1 MQVNVKIKSFKP
13 IIPDKWGGLIW
24 AVMFIA
30 GLIRNVVSFAG
41 SFAGLTEPAEITLQ
55 VIYCLLEYGA
65 LPMVVC
71 YVFSLVLFTMS
82 ARRRAVALRRNDFIY
97 FCMLFTSG
105 AYLLMGIIESFSF
118 LDEGVYV
125 YTSQLLNM
133 TVLTGAYCAMFFLVL
148 APKMDPRKKYYNFA
162 SWASLYLGLQGLL
175 TVVTSVSYIVLFYD
189 EAFNEQLM
197 EIMEAYYGMQ
207 LVITEDYAI
216 AGIIAL
222 CLLAAWC
229 VAAGVVAFMLQKKAK
244 NYVPPAPQASPFT
257 PPPPQPSSPFDEFN
271 GGSGGGNAGGVDGSV
286 GGGAGQSGDGK
297 VFDEFDL

>member
-1 MQVNVKIKSFKP
+1 MQVNVRVKTFKP
-13 IIPDKWGGLIW
+13 LIPDKWGGLIW
-24 AVMFIA
+24 AVMFVA
-30 GLIRNVVSFAG
+30 GLIRNVVPLADSFT
-41 SFAGLTEPAEITLQ
+41 GLSGVTEIIVQ

-118 LDEGVYV
+118 LDAGVYV

-148 APKMDPRKKYYNFA
+148 APKMDPRQKYYNFS

-175 TVVTSVSYIVLFYD
+175 TVVTSVSYIILFYD

-207 LVITEDYAI
+207 LAITENYAI

-222 CLLAAWC
+222 CLLTAWC

-244 NYVPPAPQASPFT
+244 SYVPPAPQVSPFA
-257 PPPPQPSSPFDEFN
+257 PPRQPSSPFDEFN
-271 GGSGGGNAGGVDGSV
+271 GGGNAGGADGTV
-286 GGGAGQSGDGK
+286 GGDADKSGDSGK

>member
-41 SFAGLTEPAEITLQ
+41 SFAGLKEPAEITLQ

-105 AYLLMGIIESFSF
+105 AYLLMGIIESFTF
-118 LDEGVYV
+118 LDAGVYA

-148 APKMDPRKKYYNFA
+148 APKMDPRKKYYNFT
-162 SWASLYLGLQGLL
+162 SWASLYLGLQGLR
-175 TVVTSVSYIVLFYD
+175 TVVMSVMYIVLEYSADINAEF
-189 EAFNEQLM
+189 M
-197 EIMEAYYGMQ
+197 EILESYGLTTVFGQ
-207 LVITEDYAI
+207 GYAI

-222 CLLAAWC
+222 CLLTAWC
-229 VAAGVVAFMLQKKAK
+229 VAAGVVAFVLQKKAK

-257 PPPPQPSSPFDEFN
+257 PPPQQPSSPFDEFN
-271 GGSGGGNAGGVDGSV
+271 GGGSAGGADGTV

>member
-105 AYLLMGIIESFSF
+105 AYLLMGIIESFTF
-118 LDEGVYV
+118 LDPGVYA

-148 APKMDPRKKYYNFA
+148 APKMDPRKKYYNFT
-162 SWASLYLGLQGLL
+162 SWASLYLGLQGLR
-175 TVVTSVSYIVLFYD
+175 TVVTSVMYIVLEYSADINAEF
-189 EAFNEQLM
+189 M
-197 EIMEAYYGMQ
+197 EILDSYGLTTVFGQ
-207 LVITEDYAI
+207 GYAI

-222 CLLAAWC
+222 CLLTAWC
-229 VAAGVVAFMLQKKAK
+229 VAAGVVAFVLQKKAK

-257 PPPPQPSSPFDEFN
+257 PPPQQPSSPFDEFN
-271 GGSGGGNAGGVDGSV
+271 GGGSAGGANGSV

>member
-105 AYLLMGIIESFSF
+105 AYLLMGIIESFTF
-118 LDEGVYV
+118 LDAGVYA

-148 APKMDPRKKYYNFA
+148 APKMDPRKKYYNFT
-162 SWASLYLGLQGLL
+162 SWASLYLGLQGLR
-175 TVVTSVSYIVLFYD
+175 TVVTSVMYIVLEYSADINAEF
-189 EAFNEQLM
+189 M
-197 EIMEAYYGMQ
+197 EILESYGLTTVFGQ
-207 LVITEDYAI
+207 GYAI

-222 CLLAAWC
+222 CLLTAWC
-229 VAAGVVAFMLQKKAK
+229 VAAGVVAFVLQKKAK

-257 PPPPQPSSPFDEFN
+257 PPPQQPSSPFDEFN
-271 GGSGGGNAGGVDGSV
+271 GGGSAGGANGSV

>member
-105 AYLLMGIIESFSF
+105 AYLLMGIIESFTF
-118 LDEGVYV
+118 LDAGVYA

-148 APKMDPRKKYYNFA
+148 APKMDPRKKYYNFT
-162 SWASLYLGLQGLL
+162 SWASLYLGLQGLR
-175 TVVTSVSYIVLFYD
+175 TVVMSVMYIVLEYSADINAEF
-189 EAFNEQLM
+189 M
-197 EIMEAYYGMQ
+197 EILESYGLTTVFGQ
-207 LVITEDYAI
+207 GYAI

-222 CLLAAWC
+222 CLLTAWC
-229 VAAGVVAFMLQKKAK
+229 VAAGVVAFVLQKKAK

-257 PPPPQPSSPFDEFN
+257 PPPQQPSSPFDEFN
-271 GGSGGGNAGGVDGSV
+271 GGGSAGGADGTV

>member
-105 AYLLMGIIESFSF
+105 AYLLMGIIESFTF
-118 LDEGVYV
+118 LDAGVYA

-148 APKMDPRKKYYNFA
+148 APKMDPRKKYYNFT
-162 SWASLYLGLQGLL
+162 SWASLYLGLQGLR
-175 TVVTSVSYIVLFYD
+175 TVVTSVMYIVLEYSADINAEF
-189 EAFNEQLM
+189 M
-197 EIMEAYYGMQ
+197 EILESYGLTTVFGQ
-207 LVITEDYAI
+207 GYAI

-222 CLLAAWC
+222 CLLTAWC
-229 VAAGVVAFMLQKKAK
+229 VAAGVVAFVLQKKAK

-257 PPPPQPSSPFDEFN
+257 PPPQQPSSPFDEFN
-271 GGSGGGNAGGVDGSV
+271 GGGSAGGADGTV

>member
-105 AYLLMGIIESFSF
+105 AYLLMGIIESFTF
-118 LDEGVYV
+118 LDPGVYA

-148 APKMDPRKKYYNFA
+148 APKMDPRKKYYNFT
-162 SWASLYLGLQGLL
+162 SWASLYLGLQGLR
-175 TVVTSVSYIVLFYD
+175 TVVTSVMYIVLEYSADINAEF
-189 EAFNEQLM
+189 M
-197 EIMEAYYGMQ
+197 EILESYGLTTVFGQ
-207 LVITEDYAI
+207 GYAI

-222 CLLAAWC
+222 CLLTAWC
-229 VAAGVVAFMLQKKAK
+229 VAAGVVAFVLQKKAK

-257 PPPPQPSSPFDEFN
+257 PPPQQPSSPFDEFN
-271 GGSGGGNAGGVDGSV
+271 GGGSAGGANGSV

>member
-105 AYLLMGIIESFSF
+105 AYLLMGIIESFTF
-118 LDEGVYV
+118 LDPGVYA

-148 APKMDPRKKYYNFA
+148 APKMDPRKKYYNFT
-162 SWASLYLGLQGLL
+162 SWASLYLGLQGLR
-175 TVVTSVSYIVLFYD
+175 TVVTSVMYIVLEYSADINAEF
-189 EAFNEQLM
+189 M
-197 EIMEAYYGMQ
+197 EILESYGLTTVFGQ
-207 LVITEDYAI
+207 GYAI

-229 VAAGVVAFMLQKKAK
+229 VAAGVVAFVLQQKAK
-244 NYVPPAPQASPFT
+244 NYVPPALQASPFT
-257 PPPPQPSSPFDEFN
+257 PPTQQPSSPFDEFN
-271 GGSGGGNAGGVDGSV
+271 GGGSAGGADGTV
-286 GGGAGQSGDGK
+286 GGGAGQSSGDGK